1 MDSTAPVPRDCG
13 QAATRRLS
21 FEFSGDSREYFRIW
35 ILNLFLSLLTLG
47 IYSAWAKVR
56 SERYFYGHTRLDG
69 SSFEYT
75 ASPISILKGRLVA
88 LAVVLLYSFVSSQF
102 PLTAPL
108 FAVAFMFAM
117 PWLVVRSLRFRHDN
131 SRYRGIRFGFDGRYP
146 RALIWYLLA
155 PIGSVLTVFLAYPY
169 VACRQQQ
176 WLVRNSRFG
185 DARFD
190 TDLGT
195 SSVYGVYIV
204 GGGIA
209 LLGIVLQ
216 GLAANFIPAG
226 AGQLLL
232 PLLSVPFY
240 YLAFVF
246 VDTQMT
252 NLTLNHASLDEH
264 RFESRME
271 TAAVCRLLITNTL
284 GIMLSLGLL
293 IPWAKI
299 RMARYRAECTGVLFR
314 GEPDRYIQTREAEQN
329 AFGEELGEALDIE
342 VGL

>member
-1 MDSTAPVPRDCG
+1 MDNTPAAPRERG
-13 QAATRRLS
+13 HAAVRRLG
-21 FEFSGDSREYFRIW
+21 FEFSGDSHEYFRIW
-35 ILNLFLSLLTLG
+35 IVNLCLSLLTLG

-75 ASPISILKGRLVA
+75 ASPISILKGRLAA
-88 LAVVLLYSFVSSQF
+88 LTVLLLYGFVSSQF

-108 FAVAFMFAM
+108 FAVAFLFTM
-117 PWLVVRSLRFRHDN
+117 PWLVMRSLRFRHGN
-131 SRYRGIRFGFDGRYP
+131 SRYRGIRFGFEGRYP

-155 PIGSVLTVFLAYPY
+155 PIGSALTMFLAYPY

-190 TDLGT
+190 TDLRV

-204 GGGIA
+204 GGGI
-209 LLGIVLQ
+209 LLFGVVLQ
-216 GLAANFIPAG
+216 GLA
-226 AGQLLL
+226 GQFTGPGIGSLLL
-232 PLLSVPFY
+232 PLLTVPFY

-246 VDTQMT
+246 VKTQMT
-252 NLTLNHASLDEH
+252 NLTLNHSRLDGH

-271 TAAVCRLLITNTL
+271 TGAVCRLLITNTL
-284 GIMLSLGLL
+284 GILLTLGLL
-293 IPWAKI
+293 IPWARI
-299 RMARYRAECTGVLFR
+299 RMARYRAECTGVLFQ
-314 GEPDRYIQTREAEQN
+314 GEPDRYIQARDTEQS

-342 VGL
+342 IGL